1 MTKSNKIKGA
11 EDIPWIDSAGTVRK
25 VRDQPADV
33 SEDRIWGAEAECPCS
48 DTPAEIV
55 PEGY

>member
-11 EDIPWIDSAGTVRK
+11 EDIPRIDSAGTVRK
-25 VRDQPADV
+25 VRDQLADV
-33 SEDRIWGAEAECPCS
+33 SENRIWGAEAECPCS
-48 DTPAEIV
+48 DTLAETV